1 MEVSTTMSANYI
13 AQPDLGFIAEIRGLG
28 GETLKKCYQC
38 ATCSVACPI
47 APEDSPFPRK
57 EMIAA
62 SWGLKDKLISNG
74 DIWLCHQCG
83 DCTDMCPR
91 GAAPGDVL
99 AAVRSAAITEYATP
113 KPLAKAVNDPSK
125 LPLLVGIPAAW
136 FALLAIITTGFGGTM
151 EKIFHFLFGDALGG
165 RLHWSHAHPGSEHVI
180 AHSNFV
186 STWFVD
192 MTFVP
197 TAIFATAV
205 FFLAL
210 KRFIV
215 DIHENAVL
223 EGKTDK
229 TSLDYKALLMSI
241 KNVIPTVLK
250 HDKFNQCGSNKDR
263 ATPHMM
269 VLFAFIGLFVV
280 TAVCGIML
288 YVGGYAGP
296 YPQLNPIKWLANIA
310 GVSLV
315 IGSGIMIKNRLTNK
329 EQITAY
335 KDWFILGVV
344 FTLGLTGMLTEMAR
358 LADIAWL
365 AYFFYW
371 IHLVAIFELFAFLP
385 FSKMA
390 HIVYR
395 TVAMGYA
402 DYANRK

>member
-1 MEVSTTMSANYI
+1 MSANYI

>member
-1 MEVSTTMSANYI
+1 MSANYI
-13 AQPDLGFIAEIRGLG
+13 PQPDLGFIAEIKGLG

-47 APEDSPFPRK
+47 APENSPFPRK

-62 SWGLKDKLISNG
+62 SWGLKDKLIGNA

-99 AAVRSAAITEYATP
+99 AAIRSAAITEYATP
-113 KPLAKAVNDPSK
+113 KALAKAINDPSK
-125 LPLLVGIPAAW
+125 LPLLLGIPAAW
-136 FALLAIITTGFGGTM
+136 FALLAIITTAFGGIM
-151 EKIFHFLFGDALGG
+151 EKIFHALFGDALGG
-165 RLHWSHAHPGSEHVI
+165 RLHWSHAHEGAEHVI

-197 TAIFATAV
+197 TAIFATVV

-215 DIHENAVL
+215 DIHDNAVL

-229 TSLDYKALLMSI
+229 TSLDYKALLQSVI
-241 KNVIPTVLK
+241 NVIPMVLK
-250 HDKFNQCGSNKDR
+250 HDKFNQCEANKDR
-263 ATPHMM
+263 STPHMM
-269 VLFAFIGLFVV
+269 VLFAFIGLFIV

-315 IGSGIMIKNRLTNK
+315 IGSGMMIKNRLTNK
-329 EQITAY
+329 TQVTAY
-335 KDWFILGVV
+335 KDWFILGIV
-344 FTLGLTGMLTEMAR
+344 FALGLSGMLTEMAR
-358 LADIAWL
+358 LAEIAWL
-365 AYFFYW
+365 SYFFYW
-371 IHLVAIFELFAFLP
+371 IHLIAIFELFAFLP

>member
-1 MEVSTTMSANYI
+1 MTEKYL
-13 AQPDLGFIAEIRGLG
+13 AQPDLDFIAQIRSLG

-62 SWGLKDKLISNG
+62 SWGLKDKLICSG

-83 DCTDMCPR
+83 DCSDLCPR

-99 AAVRSAAITEYATP
+99 AAIRSAAITEYATP
-113 KPLAKAVNDPSK
+113 KALANAVNDPKK
-125 LPLLVGIPAAW
+125 LPLLLGVPALW
-136 FALLAIITTGFGGTM
+136 FALLALITMTAGETM
-151 EKIFHFLFGDALGG
+151 TKIFDIFGIA
-165 RLHWSHAHPGSEHVI
+165 WSHAHEGAEHVI

-197 TAIFATAV
+197 IATAV
-205 FFLAL
+205 VIIFFLSL
-210 KRFIV
+210 KNFIT

-223 EGKTDK
+223 EEKTDK
-229 TSLDYKALLMSI
+229 TTLDYKELFQALI
-241 KNVIPTVLK
+241 RVITTVLK
-250 HDKFNQCGSNKDR
+250 HDKFNECESNKER

-269 VLFAFIGLFVV
+269 VLYAFIGLFIV

-288 YVGGYAGP
+288 YIGGLPGP
-296 YPQLNPIKWLANIA
+296 YSQLNPIKWLANIA

-315 IGSGIMIKNRLTNK
+315 IGSGIMIKNRLDK
-329 EQITAY
+329 KDDQITSY

-344 FTLGLTGMLTEMAR
+344 FALGLTGMLTEMAR
-358 LADIAWL
+358 LAHLEYIS
-365 AYFFYW
+365 YFLYYL
-371 IHLVAIFELFAFLP
+371 HLIAIFELFAFLP

-390 HIVYR
+390 HLVYR
-395 TVAMGYA
+395 TTAMAYA
-402 DYANRK
+402 EYGNRK